1 MNLLTSPTL
10 PTNGTNEV
18 QRLTLTGAPTGGT
31 FKLRFGS
38 SQTAGTL
45 PYNASAAA
53 IQTALRALPT
63 IGASGVTCSG
73 GALGSAPVDVTFGG
87 ILGRKDVLPIQV
99 VAASFVGG
107 TSPALTQSTVTPG
120 VEGTQRSAVAG
131 QILLYGTEI
140 YFNHGTPYAPD
151 WRPYAPA
158 GISTTIVTK
167 ATSYALTAADS
178 GKTFRPTAGGVVF
191 TLPVLADNLL
201 YTFLTFRH
209 PVNAADAMTVQPQ
222 ASDHVVDP
230 SNSIGN
236 TSTGI
241 GIRDTFGDRDGYSIQ
256 LLGVAGQGWVVV
268 GGVDLGSWE
277 PAT

>member
-73 GALGSAPVDVTFGG
+73 GAL
-87 ILGRKDVLPIQV
+87 

>member
-1 MNLLTSPTL
+1 MNLLTSPTP

-45 PYNASAAA
+45 PHNASAAA

-87 ILGRKDVLPIQV
+87 MLGRKDVPPIQV

-120 VEGTQRSAVAG
+120 VEGTQRSAAAG
-131 QILLYGTEI
+131 QILLYGTEV

-151 WRPYAPA
+151 WQPYAPA
-158 GISTTIVTK
+158 RIVP
-167 ATSYALTAADS
+167 
-178 GKTFRPTAGGVVF
+178 PTAD
-191 TLPVLADNLL
+191 P
-201 YTFLTFRH
+201 
-209 PVNAADAMTVQPQ
+209 
-222 ASDHVVDP
+222 HVVGAVW
-230 SNSIGN
+230 NSSGTLTI
-236 TSTGI
+236 S
-241 GIRDTFGDRDGYSIQ
+241 
-256 LLGVAGQGWVVV
+256 AG
-268 GGVDLGSWE
+268 
-277 PAT
+277 